1 MPPARPSKPTVDA
14 VNDAIGALSDLLHS
28 LRAHAKSAARDVKS
42 TAVGVKRS
50 AKLAGRSAMKSGKT
64 AMRKAEAGG
73 EGLLDKAAK
82 VWHDIT
88 GTEAAKP
95 TRARSTVATRKRKTK
110 RKTRA

>member
-1 MPPARPSKPTVDA
+1 
-14 VNDAIGALSDLLHS
+14 
-28 LRAHAKSAARDVKS
+28 
-42 TAVGVKRS
+42 
-50 AKLAGRSAMKSGKT
+50 MKSGKT